1 MTISHLY
8 HAPEKL
14 SIPNDKLPYSFP
26 IPYGRQDLLN
36 PLFWLHIGIIL
47 NIRALL
53 KLGMVIVDALLLP
66 VPQNQLSSFGHLLM
80 LRLFLAIVHYVQHYC
95 KY

>member
-1 MTISHLY
+1 MTVSHVY

-14 SIPNDKLPYSFP
+14 SIPYNKLPYNCP

-36 PLFWLHIGIIL
+36 PLFWPHIGIIL

-53 KLGMVIVDALLLP
+53 KLGMAIVDALLLP
-66 VPQNQLSSFGHLLM
+66 VPQNQLSGFWHLLM
-80 LRLFLAIVHYVQHYC
+80 LILFLAIVHYVQRYC
-95 KY
+95 KS